1 LRQILAMETV
11 DLKSIQTFTYASYR
25 QLVTELLAEGKVTG
39 DVQSQELL
47 DYSKLNQA
55 RMDRLQKTLA
65 LDETVGQVLNSLKNE
80 YTWVVISEGWCGDA
94 AQLLP
99 IFNLMADNTPNVNLA
114 VVLRDANPE
123 LMNRFLTNGARAV
136 PKLIVLD
143 SGNNVRGIWGPRPMG
158 AAQLIAEYK
167 AAKGVIDETAKTQLQ
182 MWYLHDKGLS
192 TQREV
197 AELMKSLEN

>member
-1 LRQILAMETV
+1 MRQILAMETV

>member
-1 LRQILAMETV
+1 MHQILVMETI
-11 DLKSIQTFTYASYR
+11 DFTTLETYSYSAYR
-25 QLVTELLAEGKVTG
+25 QFVTDLIAQDKVTG

-47 DYSKLNQA
+47 DYSKLNQV
-55 RMDRLQKTLA
+55 RMDRLQKTLT
-65 LDETVGQVLNSLKNE
+65 LDETVRQTMESLKNE
-80 YTWVVISEGWCGDA
+80 YSWVVISEGWCGDA

-99 IFNLMADNTPNVNLA
+99 IFNLMAENASKINLS

-123 LMNRFLTNGARAV
+123 LMNRFLTNGARSI

-143 SGNNVRGIWGPRPMG
+143 PENNVRGIWGPRPMG
-158 AAQLIAEYK
+158 ATQLIAEYK
-167 AAKGVIDETAKTQLQ
+167 AAKGMIDETAKTQLQ

-192 TQREV
+192 TQREL

>member
-1 LRQILAMETV
+1 METV

-39 DVQSQELL
+39 DVQSPELL

-80 YTWVVISEGWCGDA
+80 YTWVLISEGWCGDA

-123 LMNRFLTNGARAV
+123 LMNRFLTNGARSV

-143 SGNNVRGIWGPRPMG
+143 SGNNVRGTWGPRPMG

-192 TQREV
+192 TQREL

>member
-1 LRQILAMETV
+1 MRQILAMETV

-143 SGNNVRGIWGPRPMG
+143 SGNNVRGTWGPRPMG

>member
-192 TQREV
+192 TQREL

>member
-1 LRQILAMETV
+1 METV

-158 AAQLIAEYK
+158 VAQLIAEYK